1 MNRRNFLG
9 IAGASIFAP
18 IFGRWY
24 RQGSGLVVPERLPLS
39 TLAGPVEDAF
49 SVGGRPFVIVGVGPH
64 HLTVGL
70 EPEWPSH
77 PMCRNGLTNRAMF
90 GDASRPLQGLQ
101 LHVVASGDFRPGDR
115 LLINGEGLSARGK
128 VVRIEGGRQ
137 GGKTLAMRQAYPDAV
152 PVTLAGRR
160 DGR

>member
-1 MNRRNFLG
+1 MNRRNFFG

-24 RQGSGLVVPERLPLS
+24 RQGSGLVVPMDPP
-39 TLAGPVEDAF
+39 GPAVVNLEDAF
-49 SVGGRPFVIVGVGPH
+49 AVGGRRFVILGVGPH
-64 HLTVGL
+64 VLTVGL
-70 EPEWPSH
+70 DQPLH

-137 GGKTLAMRQAYPDAV
+137 GGKTLAVRQSYPDAV

-160 DGR
+160 GGR